1 MKKIALTER
10 LFDTEGNWETVEHTI
25 SHEDVEVGKAYTIT
39 YKGDDVSYLEDIYI
53 QAEHRNKGIGTAA
66 IQELAKKYGYIYF
79 APTDENNKRLYD
91 RIAEEEPANM
101 DHDAVDQGF
110 GVYYLEG

>member
-1 MKKIALTER
+1 MKKITLTER
-10 LFDTEGNWETVEHTI
+10 LFDTEGNWETIEHTI
-25 SHEDVEVGKAYTIT
+25 VLEEQEVGKAYTIT

-53 QAEHRNKGIGTAA
+53 KAEYRNNGIGTAA

-91 RIAEEEPANM
+91 RIAQEEPAHM
-101 DHDAVDQGF
+101 DRDAVDQGF